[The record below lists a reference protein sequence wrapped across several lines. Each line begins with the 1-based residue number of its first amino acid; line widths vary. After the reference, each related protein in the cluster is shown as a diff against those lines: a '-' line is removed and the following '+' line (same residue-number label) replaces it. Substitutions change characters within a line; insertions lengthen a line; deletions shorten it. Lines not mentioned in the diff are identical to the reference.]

1 MTLQQVA
8 LAPGG
13 LKAGVG
19 RTGALRMGHGDP
31 RQFLGGEFA
40 EGNEAFCK
48 AHGFSSSSS

>member
-19 RTGALRMGHGDP
+19 KNKGLEHGAWGPKAVPGWGVCR
-31 RQFLGGEFA
+31 RQ
-40 EGNEAFCK
+40 
-48 AHGFSSSSS
+48 